1 MAVETPRLGPGVCMV
16 QKDFGECAF
25 EFIDSVNIYHNH
37 KCQWVA
43 PFSATSVVSKAVIP
57 PDTVSSLDVSPGF
70 RELQRRRAGLLS
82 HLFAGEVEAY
92 PNANLRQY
100 QQQALMEGDEPDAR
114 FVLDSPHDYLPGRG
128 RAARLLLDRVYSGAC
143 ATLVFYDAASRAQT
157 IANFDD
163 CRAAILGQPTR
174 TPGGRVTYTAHVVT
188 KDHLLSE
195 RDSKMTHGLSDCTR
209 KSIADLTGLS
219 SRCLGS
225 LASNGAVMYK
235 NELSGPIVEADPDL
249 TNIKIESGDFFII
262 GTHELWTT
270 VSTEEAPSPQFMG
283 FTSLSGEENASES
296 KRFAMHCNGVLGG

>member
-1 MAVETPRLGPGVCMV
+1 MTTYLE
-16 QKDFGECAF
+16 EAF
-25 EFIDSVNIYHNH
+25 ADTDKTFVDLIL
-37 KCQWVA
+37 
-43 PFSATSVVSKAVIP
+43 SA
-57 PDTVSSLDVSPGF
+57 
-70 RELQRRRAGLLS
+70 ES
-82 HLFAGEVEAY
+82 HH
-92 PNANLRQY
+92 Q
-100 QQQALMEGDEPDAR
+100 
-114 FVLDSPHDYLPGRG
+114 

-235 NELSGPIVEADPDL
+235 NELVNAPRLNLQIVHEGPL
-249 TNIKIESGDFFII
+249 S
-262 GTHELWTT
+262 
-270 VSTEEAPSPQFMG
+270 SPGLSSRQTLILR
-283 FTSLSGEENASES
+283 TSRSSQETFLSSEHTS
-296 KRFAMHCNGVLGG
+296 YGPRYQPKRL